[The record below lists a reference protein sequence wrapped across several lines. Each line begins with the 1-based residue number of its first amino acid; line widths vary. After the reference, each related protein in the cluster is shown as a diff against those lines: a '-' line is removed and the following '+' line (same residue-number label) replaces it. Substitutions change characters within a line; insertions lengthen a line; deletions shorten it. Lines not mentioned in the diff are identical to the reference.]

1 MRHLDYTTLFR
12 TAAEQHVDL
21 RHSAT
26 EMHFGRL
33 VLSGWPITQLDI
45 AELLDAQKSKIRL
58 PILLLESYEARYVNN
73 GADNTRKQAKGGLIV
88 LDKVAAS
95 GSDFDNRDEVLDRC
109 EQIGEDVLSYAIEHY
124 RKQKLKLDASTITSE
139 KVGPITGAK
148 LWGVR
153 FDFQLPEV
161 ATNPLAYQ
169 AAKFL
174 P

>member
-12 TAAEQHVDL
+12 TAAEKHVDL

-45 AELLDAQKSKIRL
+45 GELLNAQKTKIRL
-58 PILLLESYEARYVNN
+58 PILLLESSDARYVTN
-73 GADNTRKQAKGGLIV
+73 GADNIRKQTKGALIV
-88 LDKVAAS
+88 LDKVAAT
-95 GSDFDNRDEVLDRC
+95 GKDYDDRDRVLDRC

-124 RKQKLKLDASTITSE
+124 RKLKLKLDVNTISSE
-139 KVGPITGAK
+139 KVGPINAE

-169 AAKFL
+169 AAKFI
-174 P
+174 